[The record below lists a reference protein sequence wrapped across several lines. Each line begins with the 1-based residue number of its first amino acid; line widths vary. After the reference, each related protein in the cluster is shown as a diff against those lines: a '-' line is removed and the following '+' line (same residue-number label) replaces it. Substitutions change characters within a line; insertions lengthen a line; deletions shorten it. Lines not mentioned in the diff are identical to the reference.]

1 MSVVDSVRGMDE
13 AKETLEAYNIDWEFG
28 DIDLKDID
36 LARSLMWNAREDG
49 TGLNDYWVDTYS
61 LAYKNKEE
69 LPPIICM
76 KSGPRSTKLLVLSGH
91 HRVAGAKKAGRKTLP
106 GFTTDTLSDPQRLYV
121 TAESNRK
128 VGYGMSEEARIEAAL
143 RFVRQGESAAT
154 AARTVGVSATKV
166 TDRVTQMR
174 ADDRT
179 QKLTSQ
185 WAQIHPAFRK
195 RLYSISSDH
204 LMKKACDLTLAA
216 KLTSKEVHGLVKDI
230 NTAGTDLIREDIIA
244 TAWEIYRTRVESG
257 GKDRATNHKEA
268 GYLGVLRGSL
278 GRIAAPK
285 AFEKMDEIILHKS
298 LQELEAAHAF
308 TAEAVRR
315 GGSRAAEP
323 RVES

>member
-13 AKETLEAYNIDWEFG
+13 GRETLEAYGIEWEFG
-28 DIDLKDID
+28 DIELKDID

-61 LAYKNKEE
+61 LAYRNKEE

-76 KSGPRSTKLLVLSGH
+76 KVGPKSEKLLVLSGH
-91 HRVAGAKKAGRKTLP
+91 HRVAGATKAGRKSLP
-106 GFTTDTLSDPQRLYV
+106 GFTTGTLSDPQRLYV

-195 RLYSISSDH
+195 RLHSISSDH

-216 KLTSKEVHGLVKDI
+216 KLTTKEVHVLVRDI
-230 NTAGTDLIREDIIA
+230 NRASTDDLREDIIA
-244 TAWEIYRTRVESG
+244 TSWEIYRPRVESG
-257 GKDRATNHKEA
+257 GKDRATNHKDA
-268 GYLGVLRGSL
+268 GYLGLLRGSL
-278 GRIAAPK
+278 GRLAAPK
-285 AFEKMDEIILHKS
+285 AFEKMDEIILHKTIV
-298 LQELEAAHAF
+298 ELEAAHAF
-308 TAEAVRR
+308 TEEAVK
-315 GGSRAAEP
+315 RA
-323 RVES
+323 RNRSVEA